1 MPIFM
6 PVSGPTSMDA
16 DEVTRVLESLN
27 PWWSDGEVPKALL
40 GIPRDPA
47 GPMPQML
54 AAEEVLTLVGVRRSG
69 KSTILRQIA
78 SRLLGEGV
86 PPSNVVLVDFEDPRT
101 SGLSVRD
108 VVSAHRR
115 LKAPEG
121 RTIVML
127 DEVQAS
133 AGWEGWVR
141 AEYERHRGVKFIVTG
156 SSSSLLRSD
165 LARVLAGRTLT
176 VPVLPLSFRE
186 FLRFRRVAIDGLSGD
201 DLADAAIHQLDRYL
215 DVGGF
220 PKAVLGDDALR
231 PMLLKDYLDV
241 ILYRDVV
248 HRHGADAAKV
258 ERLATYLLSNLG
270 TLQHQGGLAA
280 STVVSPPTVE
290 AYLRHLEEASLVVPV
305 GALTFKTKPAS
316 TRRLGVKYYCIDTGL
331 RNAVAV
337 RKGPD
342 RGRLLENAVCI
353 EWLRR
358 GVRPLYWRN
367 QGEVDFVTG
376 TRPGAIVP
384 MNVCSSDAVPEREFG
399 GVSSFADHVPPP
411 LGPPVILTR
420 SREGNERGVALV
432 PAWKW
437 LLGR

>member
-1 MPIFM
+1 MSI
-6 PVSGPTSMDA
+6 SMDM
-16 DEVTRVLESLN
+16 DEIAPALESLN
-27 PWWSDGEVPKALL
+27 PWWSDGAVPEALL
-40 GIPRDPA
+40 GIPRDPV
-47 GPMPQML
+47 GPFPQML
-54 AAEEVLTLVGVRRSG
+54 AAEEVLTLLGVRRSG
-69 KSTILRQIA
+69 KSTILRQIV
-78 SRLLGEGV
+78 SRLIGEGV
-86 PPSNVVLVDFEDPRT
+86 PPANIVLVDFEDPRT
-101 SGLSVRD
+101 TGLSVSD
-108 VVSAHRR
+108 VLSAHRR

-121 RTIVML
+121 RTYVML

-133 AGWEGWVR
+133 TGWEGWVR

-156 SSSSLLRSD
+156 SSSSLLRGD

-186 FLRFRRVAIDGLSGD
+186 FLRFRRVALDHLSGE

-220 PKAVLGDDALR
+220 PKAVLADDALR

-270 TLQHQGGLAA
+270 TLQHQRGLAT
-280 STVVSPPTVE
+280 STEVSPPTVE
-290 AYLRHLEEASLVVPV
+290 AYLRHLEEASLIVPV

-358 GVRPLYWRN
+358 GLRPLYWQN

-376 TRPGAIVP
+376 VRPGTLDP
-384 MNVCSSDAVPEREFG
+384 MNVCSSDDVPGREYEG
-399 GVSSFADHVPPP
+399 LASFQAHVPP
-411 LGPPVILTR
+411 LGPPTILTR
-420 SREGNERGVALV
+420 SRQGIERDVPLV

-437 LLGR
+437 LLGV